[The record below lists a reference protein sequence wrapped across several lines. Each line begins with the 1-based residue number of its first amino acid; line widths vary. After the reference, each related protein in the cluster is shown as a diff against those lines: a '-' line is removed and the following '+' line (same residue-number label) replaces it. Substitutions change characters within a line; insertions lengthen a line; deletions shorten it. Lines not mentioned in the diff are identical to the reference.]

1 MSPAKKKVTL
11 CAVLIALNIAFIW
24 GNSLLPREVSAQ
36 FSRLVGRMLDW
47 LIPGQD
53 TVVGV
58 GEGNGILRK
67 IAHFTEFCCLGVLMR
82 WMAQMLQSLPWKR
95 LMFPILAGAAVACI
109 DETIQCFVPGRGPG
123 ILDVCI
129 DAAGVA
135 LGVLILTLV
144 NRKKGTVSKQ

>member
-1 MSPAKKKVTL
+1 MTPLKKKVNW

-24 GNSLLPREVSAQ
+24 GNSLLPRETSAA
-36 FSRLVGRMLDW
+36 FSRLVGQILDW
-47 LIPGQD
+47 IFPSQGGLA
-53 TVVGV
+53 V

-82 WMAQMLQSLPWKR
+82 WMAQMRQKPQWKR
-95 LMFPILAGAAVACI
+95 LLLPVLTGIAVACV

-129 DAAGVA
+129 DAAGVT

-144 NRKKGTVSKQ
+144 YRKKEGLSHSV